1 MTVGLKASSDG
12 LTGEIKLNGVVIA
25 TFDSTGFVTGAVNF
39 ATLAQAIAGSSSVLA
54 INPSTLKQFGIP
66 QTTKTAAFTLAL
78 ADASNHIYYTG
89 AAANL
94 TVPTNASVAF
104 PVGTVITVINNGSG
118 ALTIVTTGITMNQA
132 GTTNTGN
139 RTLAT
144 KGMATL
150 IKVATDTWFISGA
163 GIT

>member
-1 MTVGLKASSDG
+1 MSVSVRAAADG
-12 LTGEIKLNGVVIA
+12 LSGAILLNGVPILEFTATGLFA
-25 TFDSTGFVTGAVNF
+25 TFAE
-39 ATLAQAIAGSSSVLA
+39 AIAGTATNKIIS
-54 INPSTLKQFGIP
+54 PDTLKRFGIP
-66 QTTKTAAFTLAL
+66 QTTKNAAFTLAL

-104 PVGTVITVINNGSG
+104 PEGTVITVINNGSG

-132 GTTNTGN
+132 GTTNTGD

-144 KGMATL
+144 KGIATL
-150 IKVATDTWFISGA
+150 IKVDTDTWFISGS
-163 GIT
+163 GLT